1 MSRADSNAWAD
12 CTMDQVQDA
21 LQFLSADESR
31 DDWVRI
37 GMAIKAEFGDV
48 GFDLFND
55 WSMGSDKYD
64 RKNMRGTWKSIKASG
79 GTNIGSLFKKA
90 MDAGYSHKNIE
101 RDNAAQAAY
110 QKELAARKV
119 KRDADAKAEDLWRT
133 TMQDV
138 VANAAKSVVAE
149 LATHEA
155 APCDYL
161 SKKQIKAF
169 GVYVAAR
176 SVLMV
181 VNDEDCSYQVLTGE
195 NDISAFFKSGAAKL
209 DHISVRNIK
218 RGCLVVPIVNRE
230 LDIRSIQIIFSI
242 NKSFPRH
249 GQKSDCFHFIGDQS
263 CGQGVLCIAE
273 GYATAASIFMATGY
287 PCVVGFDAGNIVRV
301 SKIMREVFPAVTIVV
316 CGDDDAINKS
326 GVSTGIEKANQA
338 AASCAGIAVIPHF
351 ENVVEVAVN
360 G

>member
-1 MSRADSNAWAD
+1 MARGDSSSWAD

-21 LQFLSADESR
+21 LQFISADESR

-55 WSMGSDKYD
+55 WSMRSDKYD

-90 MDAGYSHKNIE
+90 MDAGYRHKNIE
-101 RDNAAQAAY
+101 RDEKAQADY
-110 QKELAARKV
+110 RIELAERKR
-119 KRDADAKAEDLWRT
+119 KREADAKAEELWRS

-138 VANAAKSVVAE
+138 VAQAAQAVLAE
-149 LATHEA
+149 LVTHDA

-161 SKKQIKAF
+161 DVKQVMAY
-169 GVYVAAR
+169 GVYVAGR

-181 VNDEDCSYQVLTGE
+181 VNDEDCSYQLLKGE
-195 NDISAFFKSGAAKL
+195 QAINAFFKTGAAKL

-218 RGCLVVPIVNRE
+218 RGCLVVPMFNRE
-230 LDIRSIQIIFSI
+230 LEVRSIQIIFP
-242 NKSFPRH
+242 NKKSFPRH
-249 GQKSDCFHFIGDQS
+249 GQKSDCFHFIGDQT
-263 CGQGVLCIAE
+263 CEQGVLCIAE
-273 GYATAASIFMATGY
+273 GYATGASVYMATGY
-287 PCVVGFDAGNIVRV
+287 PCVVAFDAGNIVRV
-301 SKIMREVFPAVTIVV
+301 SKIMRQIFPAVTIVV
-316 CGDDDAINKS
+316 CGDNDAVNQS

-338 AASCAGIAVIPHF
+338 AANCAGIAVIPEF
-351 ENVVEVAVN
+351 N
-360 G
+360 GVMV

>member
-1 MSRADSNAWAD
+1 MSRVDSSSWAD

-21 LQFLSADESR
+21 LQFISADESR
-31 DDWVRI
+31 DEWVRV

-55 WSMGSDKYD
+55 WSMSSDKYD

-110 QKELAARKV
+110 QSELAERKC
-119 KRDADAKAEDLWRT
+119 KREAEAAAEALWHKR
-133 TMQDV
+133 MQDV
-138 VANAAKSVVAE
+138 VADASMAVLAE
-149 LATHEA
+149 LVTHDA
-155 APCDYL
+155 APCEYL
-161 SKKQIKAF
+161 DKKQVRAF

-181 VNDEDCSYQVLTGE
+181 VNDEDCSYQVLTGDE
-195 NDISAFFKSGAAKL
+195 AINSFFKTGAAKL

-218 RGCLVVPIVNRE
+218 RGCLVIPIFNRE
-230 LDIRSIQIIFSI
+230 LEIRSLQIIFSK

-249 GQKSDCFHFIGDQS
+249 GQKSDCFFFIGDQS
-263 CGQGVLCIAE
+263 CELGVLCIAE
-273 GYATAASIFMATGY
+273 GYATGASIYMATGY
-287 PCVVGFDAGNIVRV
+287 PCVVAFDAGNIVRV
-301 SKIMREVFPAVTIVV
+301 SKIMREIFPAITIVV

-338 AASCAGIAVIPHF
+338 AANCSG
-351 ENVVEVAVN
+351 VAVFPEFEKEVVS

>member
-1 MSRADSNAWAD
+1 MARADSNVWAD

-21 LQFLSADESR
+21 LQFISADESR

-37 GMAIKAEFGDV
+37 GMAIKAEFGDM

-55 WSMGSDKYD
+55 WSMSSDKYD

-101 RDNAAQAAY
+101 RDSTAQAEY
-110 QKELAARKV
+110 QKELAERKR
-119 KRDADAKAEDLWRT
+119 KREADAKAEEFWRS

-138 VANAAKSVVAE
+138 VANAALAVVAE
-149 LATHEA
+149 LATHDA
-155 APCDYL
+155 APCEYL
-161 SKKQIKAF
+161 DKKQVKAF

-181 VNDEDCSYQVLTGE
+181 VNDEDCSYQVLTGDQAI
-195 NDISAFFKSGAAKL
+195 NSFFKTCAAKL
-209 DHISVRNIK
+209 EHISVRNIK
-218 RGCLVVPIVNRE
+218 RGCLVIPIFNRE
-230 LDIRSIQIIFSI
+230 LEIRSIQIIFPI

-249 GQKSDCFHFIGDQS
+249 GQKSDCFFYIGDQACS
-263 CGQGVLCIAE
+263 AGVLCIAE
-273 GYATAASIFMATGY
+273 GYATAASIYMATGY
-287 PCVVGFDAGNIVRV
+287 PCVVAFDAGNIVRV
-301 SKIMREVFPAVTIVV
+301 SKIMRQIFPAVTIVV
-316 CGDDDAINKS
+316 CGDNDAVNQS

-338 AASCAGIAVIPHF
+338 AVNCAGIAVIPEF
-351 ENVVEVAVN
+351 NGVVV
-360 G
+360 

>member
-1 MSRADSNAWAD
+1 MSRTDSNSWAD

-21 LQFLSADESR
+21 LQFISADESR

-37 GMAIKAEFGDV
+37 GMAIKAEFGDM

-55 WSMGSDKYD
+55 WSMSSDKYD

-101 RDNAAQAAY
+101 RDSTAQAEY
-110 QKELAARKV
+110 QKELAERKR
-119 KRDADAKAEDLWRT
+119 KREADAKAEELWRS

-138 VANAAKSVVAE
+138 VANAALAVVAE
-149 LATHEA
+149 LATHDA
-155 APCDYL
+155 APCEYL
-161 SKKQIKAF
+161 DKKQVKAF

-181 VNDEDCSYQVLTGE
+181 VNDEDCSYQVLTGDQAI
-195 NDISAFFKSGAAKL
+195 NSFFKTGAAKL
-209 DHISVRNIK
+209 EHISVRNIK
-218 RGCLVVPIVNRE
+218 RGCLVIPIFNRE
-230 LDIRSIQIIFSI
+230 LEIRSIQIIFPI

-249 GQKSDCFHFIGDQS
+249 GQKSDCFFYIGDQACS
-263 CGQGVLCIAE
+263 AGVLCIAE
-273 GYATAASIFMATGY
+273 GYATAASIYMATGY
-287 PCVVGFDAGNIVRV
+287 PCVVAFDAGNIVRV
-301 SKIMREVFPAVTIVV
+301 SKIMRQIFPAVTIVV
-316 CGDDDAINKS
+316 CGDNDAVNQS

-338 AASCAGIAVIPHF
+338 AANCAGIAVIPEF
-351 ENVVEVAVN
+351 NGVVV
-360 G
+360 

>member
-1 MSRADSNAWAD
+1 MARADLNAWAD

-21 LQFLSADESR
+21 LQFISADESR

-37 GMAIKAEFGDV
+37 GMAIKAEFGDM

-55 WSMGSDKYD
+55 WSMSSDKYD

-101 RDNAAQAAY
+101 RDSTAQAEY
-110 QKELAARKV
+110 QKELAERKR
-119 KRDADAKAEDLWRT
+119 KREADAKAEEFWRS

-138 VANAAKSVVAE
+138 VANAALAVVAE
-149 LATHEA
+149 LATHDA
-155 APCDYL
+155 APCEYL
-161 SKKQIKAF
+161 DKKQVKAF

-181 VNDEDCSYQVLTGE
+181 VNDEDCSYQVLTGDQAI
-195 NDISAFFKSGAAKL
+195 NSFFRTGAAKL

-218 RGCLVVPIVNRE
+218 RGCLVIPIFNRE
-230 LDIRSIQIIFSI
+230 LEIRSIQIIFPI

-249 GQKSDCFHFIGDQS
+249 GQKSDCFFYIGDQACS
-263 CGQGVLCIAE
+263 AGVLCIAE
-273 GYATAASIFMATGY
+273 GYATAASIYMATGY
-287 PCVVGFDAGNIVRV
+287 PCVVAFDAGNIVRV
-301 SKIMREVFPAVTIVV
+301 SKIMRQIFPAVTIVV
-316 CGDDDAINKS
+316 CGDNDAVNQS

-338 AASCAGIAVIPHF
+338 AANCAGIAVIPEF
-351 ENVVEVAVN
+351 EKEVVS